1 MVFGAYALFTAV
13 IFRVL
18 LKNRVEIS
26 EDKQK
31 LEEFKSKYQVSILML
46 RLRGE

>member
-1 MVFGAYALFTAV
+1 MVFGAYAVFTAA
-13 IFRVL
+13 IFYVL

-31 LEEFKSKYQVSILML
+31 LEEFKSKYQVSIFIHA
-46 RLRGE
+46 